1 MTNLLD
7 LAATVLALK
16 TIDGAKL
23 PAIKKGFLPPTPDA
37 CIGLFEYAAAPPEH
51 SFGGTD
57 IIQGLQVRSRALD
70 AATAHQNAQACAK
83 ALNRYQDNEISIL
96 QSTAVLDIGRD
107 NANPARQEYTV
118 NFTVRRLK

>member
-7 LAATVLALK
+7 LAAAVLALK
-16 TIDGAKL
+16 IIDGTKL
-23 PAIKKGFLPPTPDA
+23 PTIKRGFMPANPDD
-37 CIGLFEYAAAPPEH
+37 CMGLFEYAAVPPEH

-57 IIQGLQVRSRALD
+57 IVQGLQVRSRAAD
-70 AATAHQNAQACAK
+70 ATTAHQNAQACAN

-107 NANPARQEYTV
+107 NANPSRQEYTV